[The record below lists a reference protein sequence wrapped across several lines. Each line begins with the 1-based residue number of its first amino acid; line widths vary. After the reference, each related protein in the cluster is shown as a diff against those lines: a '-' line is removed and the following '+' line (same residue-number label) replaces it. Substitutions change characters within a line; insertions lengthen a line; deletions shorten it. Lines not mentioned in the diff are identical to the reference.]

1 MLKWSVS
8 SVSDDRPVVTKKCQ
22 QNAGRKYSYDG
33 LVADSS
39 TSDTEHVSDSVQ
51 ATTNHV
57 TDIVLPEF
65 RPRNFIVSI
74 GLCTYFIEQKIIQ
87 RRQYSFPSS
96 SGL

>member
-8 SVSDDRPVVTKKCQ
+8 SVSDERPVVTKKCQ

-51 ATTNHV
+51 ATTNQV
-57 TDIVLPEF
+57 IVLPEF
-65 RPRNFIVSI
+65 RARNFIVSI
-74 GLCTYFIEQKIIQ
+74 GLYIHIL
-87 RRQYSFPSS
+87 SS
-96 SGL
+96 RK